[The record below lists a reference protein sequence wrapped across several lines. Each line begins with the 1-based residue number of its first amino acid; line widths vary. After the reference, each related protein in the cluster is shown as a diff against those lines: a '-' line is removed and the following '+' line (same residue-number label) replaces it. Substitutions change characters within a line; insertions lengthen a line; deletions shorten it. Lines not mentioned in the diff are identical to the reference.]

1 MVHLIENYYAIPNN
15 MGFTLA
21 LDKGKTDKDGN
32 KIYDTIGYCGSFEE
46 AVSLLRRKVVDQ
58 RLQNGSYELSE
69 ALENMK
75 KIIKEYILDS
85 FAYLNAGIW
94 IGAGVAVGLFGVL
107 AFLAR

>member
-1 MVHLIENYYAIPNN
+1 MILSASMISAAYVATLTRIVSMRSVLCGMTVQSVFMSSSVSQIE
-15 MGFTLA
+15 
-21 LDKGKTDKDGN
+21 KKRSK
-32 KIYDTIGYCGSFEE
+32 
-46 AVSLLRRKVVDQ
+46 
-58 RLQNGSYELSE
+58 
-69 ALENMK
+69 NMK